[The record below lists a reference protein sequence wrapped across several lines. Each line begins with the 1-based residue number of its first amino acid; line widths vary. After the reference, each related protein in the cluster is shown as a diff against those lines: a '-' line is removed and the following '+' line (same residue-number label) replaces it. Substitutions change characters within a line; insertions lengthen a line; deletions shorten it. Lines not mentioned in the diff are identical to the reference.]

1 MRQLLSIWALG
12 NTGSARQVFF
22 KPILPK
28 PSACTMSCG
37 TSSAKKQGIIY
48 DLYCGAGSIGIYIND
63 LADKVVGVEYV
74 DSAVKDAYE
83 NCKLNGLNHL
93 SFYSGNLK
101 DILKPEFVAREG
113 PSRRHRHRSAAR
125 GHGRTCG
132 ATIVG
137 NCCAAHRVCELQ
149 SGDTSARLAIAQ
161 REIRCFDFAAGR
173 HVPADEPRGKCCFAG
188 IAFGELSM
196 KAAGKA
202 LVATMAI
209 HRLLVCRWK
218 FAQTQ
223 VACIAHRGGRG
234 LAPENTL
241 AAVRA
246 GMKFN
251 VEYLEIDVHQ
261 TADSVVVVS
270 HDETLDRCTDGHG
283 RIDQTTF
290 SEIRKLDAGAWFGP
304 EFQGEKIPTL
314 AEVLD
319 LVDGKHKLWIE
330 LKAGGDYPGIER
342 RIVDLIHA
350 KHAEEWAQV
359 ISFDTDALRNIHHL
373 DSEIVVHQLL
383 VSNLT
388 LLPWYLGTKLYWGN
402 PKKITSWMD

>member
-1 MRQLLSIWALG
+1 
-12 NTGSARQVFF
+12 
-22 KPILPK
+22 
-28 PSACTMSCG
+28 
-37 TSSAKKQGIIY
+37 
-48 DLYCGAGSIGIYIND
+48 
-63 LADKVVGVEYV
+63 
-74 DSAVKDAYE
+74 
-83 NCKLNGLNHL
+83 
-93 SFYSGNLK
+93 
-101 DILKPEFVAREG
+101 
-113 PSRRHRHRSAAR
+113 
-125 GHGRTCG
+125 
-132 ATIVG
+132 
-137 NCCAAHRVCELQ
+137 
-149 SGDTSARLAIAQ
+149 
-161 REIRCFDFAAGR
+161 
-173 HVPADEPRGKCCFAG
+173 
-188 IAFGELSM
+188 M
-196 KAAGKA
+196 KAAGKS
-202 LVATMAI
+202 LVATMAFI
-209 HRLLVCRWK
+209 GCLSIAG

-246 GMKFN
+246 GMKYN

-290 SEIRKLDAGAWFGP
+290 AEIRKLDAGAWFGP

-314 AEVLD
+314 AEVMD

-350 KHAEEWAQV
+350 KQAEEWAQV
-359 ISFDTDALRNIHHL
+359 ISFDTEALRNIHHL

-402 PKKITSWMD
+402 PKNIDFVDGLIYHHRFVRKSMIKRFHARGKSLMVWTVNSPKRMEKLSRKGVDGIETDYPALMRNQK